1 MGMIYDRQAT
11 PPRIKDYAL
20 LPQIKKIEQTVTVN
34 DESQQSKQLEIM
46 PHIFIIIINACLWT
60 RQT

>member
-1 MGMIYDRQAT
+1 MIYDRQAT

-46 PHIFIIIINACLWT
+46 PHIFIIIINACL
-60 RQT
+60 